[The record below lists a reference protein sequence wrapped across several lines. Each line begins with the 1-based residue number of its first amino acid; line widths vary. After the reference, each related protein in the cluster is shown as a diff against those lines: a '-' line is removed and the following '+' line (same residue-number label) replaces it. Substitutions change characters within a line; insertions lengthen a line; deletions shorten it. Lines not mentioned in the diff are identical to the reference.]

1 MWIALESGKARAARE
16 VQVLAA
22 LVKGF
27 DFSCH
32 PFRVR
37 LGTRSVCFPGLMFSY
52 RRSLS
57 HPNGCQMY
65 FFFFSDLKSLWL
77 GETSRCCANHQII
90 HTNWHHLMSRTT
102 SSKRNYI
109 HLNLSNT
116 SAKETAGK
124 KKNCL
129 PSIYGECKPQRQKWD
144 MCKLLWMRSS
154 LCDECSMYNTGRER
168 GGNLYSLG
176 FEKGGKSKGMLFQ
189 S

>member
-1 MWIALESGKARAARE
+1 
-16 VQVLAA
+16 
-22 LVKGF
+22 
-27 DFSCH
+27 
-32 PFRVR
+32 
-37 LGTRSVCFPGLMFSY
+37 MFSY

-57 HPNGCQMY
+57 HPNGCQM
-65 FFFFSDLKSLWL
+65 FFCFFFSLRPEARWL

-124 KKNCL
+124 KKKKTVYLQFTANANRKDKSGTCASYYECA
-129 PSIYGECKPQRQKWD
+129 PVCVMSAACIIWGER
-144 MCKLLWMRSS
+144 RR
-154 LCDECSMYNTGRER
+154 GG